1 MKKSAAA
8 TLLVFFLLIPLTL
21 FLGLHLPGK
30 GHYLTSTLVN
40 VEILIPFF
48 LLFEGRKP
56 QARELVIIAVLCA
69 IAIVSRVAIPLP
81 HFKPTFAIIMLA
93 GVAFGPETGFMVGAL
108 TAFGSNF
115 FVGQGA
121 FTPWQMMAYGAGGLL
136 AGWMARKGWLKKRP
150 VSLAV
155 FGFLA
160 SFLWVGPLLDLC
172 TVFLTPID
180 HTVETVLAIYATG
193 VMVNLIHAG
202 SAAVT
207 MLIFGRPLLEKLDRI
222 KVKYGMMAPEETL

>member
-1 MKKSAAA
+1 MKKSTIV

-21 FLGLHLPGK
+21 FLGSRLTGK
-30 GHYLTSTLVN
+30 GYYLTSTLII
-40 VEILIPFF
+40 VEMLIPFF
-48 LLFEGRKP
+48 LMFEGRKP
-56 QARELVIIAVLCA
+56 QARELVIIAVMCA
-69 IAIVSRVAIPLP
+69 IAIASRVTIPLP

-150 VSLAV
+150 VPLAV

-172 TVFLTPID
+172 TVFLTPIR
-180 HTVETVLAIYATG
+180 HTPETVLAIYVSG
-193 VMVNLIHAG
+193 LSVNLIHAV

-207 MLIFGRPLLEKLDRI
+207 MLLFGRPLLEKLDRI
-222 KVKYGMMAPEETL
+222 KVKYGMMAPEEAL